1 MRIKDIP
8 WYNRPGVRLKKKG
21 ANVLSDAELLAI
33 VIGRGSKSENA
44 VDLSNRI
51 LKSFNFDK
59 LTNLSFHELKEEFKD
74 QVPAMK
80 VVSMFE
86 IFRRTSR
93 LMKKGFKVKIKN
105 AEDVYNYFK
114 DELATKN
121 KEHFIALFL
130 DTKNRIIGEEVVS
143 VGTLNASIIHPREVF
158 CSAIKASASSVVIV
172 HNHPS
177 GDSLPSDE
185 DKKITKMLCNAGE
198 ILGIKVLDHVIIGG
212 DGFVGL
218 KEIDGL

>member
-8 WYNRPGVRLKKKG
+8 WYNRPGIRLKKKG
-21 ANVLSDAELLAI
+21 VSALSDAELLAI
-33 VIGRGSKSENA
+33 VIGRGSRSENA
-44 VDLSNRI
+44 VDLSNRV
-51 LKSFNFDK
+51 LKSFNFDR
-59 LTNLSFHELKEEFKD
+59 LGSLSFHELKLEFKD

-80 VVSMFE
+80 VVAMFE

-93 LMKKGFKVKIKN
+93 LESKGFKVKIKN

-114 DELATKN
+114 DTLANKN

-158 CSAIKASASSVVIV
+158 CSAIKASANAIILV
-172 HNHPS
+172 HNYPS
-177 GDSLPSDE
+177 GDCSPSIEDE
-185 DKKITKMLCNAGE
+185 EITMTFCITGA
-198 ILGIKVLDHVIIGG
+198 ILGMQFLDHIIIGK
-212 DGFVGL
+212 DGFVGM
-218 KEIDGL
+218 KG